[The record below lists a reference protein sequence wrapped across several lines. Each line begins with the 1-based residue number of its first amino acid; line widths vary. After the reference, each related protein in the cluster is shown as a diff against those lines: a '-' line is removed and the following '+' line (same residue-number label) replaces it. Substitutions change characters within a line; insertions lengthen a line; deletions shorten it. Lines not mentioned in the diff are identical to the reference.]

1 MGSKISKSDITLTRE
16 QELDIRQR
24 AAAFG
29 TGPSR
34 CEHFAPGSFVKIAH
48 QAPMEVIAAD
58 QARLTLT
65 LRAQDGTITT
75 LRRAGS

>member
-1 MGSKISKSDITLTRE
+1 MGSKISKSDLTLTRE
-16 QELDIRQR
+16 QELAIRQR

-34 CEHFAPGSFVKIAH
+34 CEHFAPGTFVTH
-48 QAPMEVIAAD
+48 QGTSHEVIAVD